1 MNINV
6 PGYYYFDGKFWVKLS
21 GGDTSD
27 DAWINNSTSQR
38 VELFATSNGQI
49 RTAGSEVVI
58 KDNGALAL
66 GKNDPRT
73 KLDLNGTY
81 SNNE

>member
-1 MNINV
+1 M
-6 PGYYYFDGKFWVKLS
+6 
-21 GGDTSD
+21 
-27 DAWINNSTSQR
+27 
-38 VELFATSNGQI
+38 FATSNGQN

-66 GKNDPRT
+66 GKNDSRT

-81 SNNE
+81 SNNEQVYDVTSNTTIPSIT